1 MDKSR
6 RPHWIWIFVL
16 AGSLM
21 GQACVEPLEGPGED
35 ALLIGALLPFTGDMA
50 ASGTNLERAIR
61 MAVAQMEQAG
71 GLAGHPVAL
80 KATDT
85 HSELKRGM
93 NAASSLIEDP
103 RVLALLGPENE
114 DLAGQLVNQILV
126 AGMVE
131 VSGGVTSPVFTTIQ
145 DGGYWFRTCPSA
157 LEHGKALAERMYAD
171 GVRIASILYVGDAY
185 GTGFAGVLIN
195 EFNRLGIQ
203 SPVPISFHA
212 DQDSFNDELRQ
223 VYAGQPEA
231 LVLIAYP
238 GSGAE
243 IVREWTLLGGKAH
256 WYLAPALK
264 SEEFVANVPPGL
276 LNGAI
281 GVAPA
286 RGAEADAFT
295 RAFSDRYEG
304 DIPLDAAAFYYD
316 ATALI
321 LLSAARASAE
331 AGGVPARHELKTWL
345 QEVSRPEGV
354 PVRWD
359 ELADGIAKAAA
370 GEDVDYQGITGSVN
384 LNDRGDLES
393 GPVELWTIVNDQF
406 QSL

>member
-6 RPHWIWIFVL
+6 KPHWIWIFLL

-61 MAVAQMEQAG
+61 MAVAQMEKAG

-114 DLAGQLVNQILV
+114 DLAGQLVNQILI

-157 LEHGKALAERMYAD
+157 LEHGKTLAERMHAD
-171 GVRIASILYVGDAY
+171 GIQVASILYVGDAY

-195 EFNRLGIQ
+195 QFNRLGIQ
-203 SPVPISFHA
+203 SPVPVSFHA
-212 DQDSFNDELRQ
+212 DQDSFNNELRQ

-243 IVREWTLLGGKAH
+243 IVREWTLMGGKAH

-281 GVAPA
+281 GVAAA
-286 RGAEADAFT
+286 RGAEADAFAL
-295 RAFSDRYEG
+295 AFSDRYEG

-331 AGGVPARHELKTWL
+331 AGGVPARQDLKTWL

-370 GEDVDYQGITGSVN
+370 GEDVDYRGITGSVN